1 MKKEIEKRN
10 RTDKNAGGMFCPY
23 INFDSYY
30 DKMHRSTKFVF
41 VIFPHFSFVFPLQF
55 WLMFSTRQSITFDIS
70 LNLFYQFVK
79 H

>member
-30 DKMHRSTKFVF
+30 DKMHRSTKFVLLF
-41 VIFPHFSFVFPLQF
+41 FPIFHLFFPF
-55 WLMFSTRQSITFDIS
+55 NFG
-70 LNLFYQFVK
+70 
-79 H
+79 

>member
-1 MKKEIEKRN
+1 MINKKKREIGQK
-10 RTDKNAGGMFCPY
+10 KGGSVFCPY

-30 DKMHRSTKFVF
+30 DKTHLTNLFCY
-41 VIFPHFSFVFPLQF
+41 FPPFFSLFFSLQF
-55 WLMFSTRQSITFDIS
+55 GLMFSTRQSITFYIS